1 MKRFVLIP
9 ETMYRQT
16 TKIDTRD
23 VLQSIKK
30 PEQREMLKRYQLAQ
44 NILNNKQH
52 PNNAIKMNEFHEM
65 MQDFHLLR
73 NRQGNASSK
82 ERQQQDLS
90 VSKQSIGD
98 NGDGDDNVDMS
109 LIETFPDNQKDDA
122 QKLIRLLR
130 SRGNGLVSWG
140 TNGEVTI
147 YGKQLKGANIT
158 DLISNVIQP
167 RSSQKIPTQFLNV
180 LAEVN
185 IPETLVKNRGVI
197 KTYRKIKDNG
207 IKDSASDVLNVSSTT
222 SHHERIP
229 RATKRKKADVNLAG
243 ASKSE
248 GTLQIDWDA
257 PL

>member
-9 ETMYRQT
+9 ETLYQQT
-16 TKIDTRD
+16 SKIDTRD

-30 PEQREMLKRYQLAQ
+30 PEQRKMLKRYQLAQ

-140 TNGEVTI
+140 TNGEVSI

-185 IPETLVKNRGVI
+185 IPETLVKNRGVM

>member
-9 ETMYRQT
+9 ETLYQQT
-16 TKIDTRD
+16 SKIDTRD

-30 PEQREMLKRYQLAQ
+30 PEQRKMLKRYQLAQ

-98 NGDGDDNVDMS
+98 NGDGNVDVS

-140 TNGEVTI
+140 TNGEVSI

-167 RSSQKIPTQFLNV
+167 RSSKKIPTQFLNV